1 MRESVPGG
9 AGWHIVSRR
18 GEKSGIP
25 ADGILNRRIDP
36 MQDEITT
43 GIAVVPKIRA
53 LSAEDPFTKACRR
66 SIT

>member
-1 MRESVPGG
+1 
-9 AGWHIVSRR
+9 
-18 GEKSGIP
+18 
-25 ADGILNRRIDP
+25 